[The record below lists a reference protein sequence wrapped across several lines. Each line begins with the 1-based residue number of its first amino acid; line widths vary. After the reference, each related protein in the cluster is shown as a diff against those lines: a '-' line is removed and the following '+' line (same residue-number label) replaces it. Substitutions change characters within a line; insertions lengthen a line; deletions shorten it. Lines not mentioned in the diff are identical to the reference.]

1 MNSVPLISP
10 IDGNCGDHN
19 RNWAVILTILSL
31 PMPLL
36 ATAWLAFRFM

>member
-1 MNSVPLISP
+1 MKSVPLIP
-10 IDGNCGDHN
+10 YIDGNCGDHS
-19 RNWAVILTILSL
+19 RNWAVILTIMSL